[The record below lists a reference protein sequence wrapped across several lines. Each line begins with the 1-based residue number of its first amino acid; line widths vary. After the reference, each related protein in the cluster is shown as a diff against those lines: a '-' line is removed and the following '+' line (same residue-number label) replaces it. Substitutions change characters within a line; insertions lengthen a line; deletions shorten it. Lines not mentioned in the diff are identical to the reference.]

1 MRDWSESLSIFSPF
15 SPKPALAKHL
25 MGSDI
30 ICSQIRTCIFMQAA
44 GEGGRRPCAG
54 NVMLCGETSSL
65 ATLIGLFIAALFLAF
80 TKGFHMDGDFF
91 LLFYFYCYFYFFFPS
106 QRAGWWESCRGHSPG
121 STTMIKAEGRAVMSG
136 AHSKAAGQCSL
147 AACRRV
153 MGSGGD
159 VGEWKEQ

>member
-25 MGSDI
+25 IGSDI

-54 NVMLCGETSSL
+54 NVMLCGETGSL

-91 LLFYFYCYFYFFFPS
+91 FFFLFLLLFLLFFSPH
-106 QRAGWWESCRGHSPG
+106 RGQDG
-121 STTMIKAEGRAVMSG
+121 GRA
-136 AHSKAAGQCSL
+136 AEDTAL
-147 AACRRV
+147 AALR
-153 MGSGGD
+153 
-159 VGEWKEQ
+159 